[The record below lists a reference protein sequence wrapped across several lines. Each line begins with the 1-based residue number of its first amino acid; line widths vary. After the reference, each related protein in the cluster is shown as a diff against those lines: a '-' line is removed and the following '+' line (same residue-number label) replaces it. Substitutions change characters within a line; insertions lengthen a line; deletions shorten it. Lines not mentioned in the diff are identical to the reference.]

1 MRCKALFVA
10 MTVCL
15 LSGCTS
21 VAYLNDEVKAN
32 PDRSATLIMSTRVG
46 SAYMPTLYYY
56 GMVSEIDGENVFR
69 KADQYKV
76 SPGHHYVTMYCAP
89 SGSGSVKIE
98 KGYTLEAGKTYEVTC
113 SCGTQLLPNRMYAYG
128 NCRDANLR

>member
-1 MRCKALFVA
+1 MAITCVGLPRISSSAAASPSPVLESRQSLHAERELISRSPFLRTQVMRCKALFVA
-10 MTVCL
+10 MAVCL

-32 PDRSATLIMSTRVG
+32 PDRSATLIMSTRAG

-76 SPGHHYVTMYCAP
+76 SPGHHYVTMYCA
-89 SGSGSVKIE
+89 
-98 KGYTLEAGKTYEVTC
+98 
-113 SCGTQLLPNRMYAYG
+113 
-128 NCRDANLR
+128 